1 VPSAPASSDT
11 DVETGSDR
19 GVLGF
24 APWVDAFAMWAFVFV
39 ALFLAVWIG
48 ARGPF
53 ATYGGVDQAPYPGSG
68 LFSGWFRFDGNWYAQ
83 ISTSGYWFAGAD
95 TQSAVAFFP
104 AYPSVLWGLHSVT
117 TVSVKLLGSLVTIAC
132 GLGAL
137 LAIFKWFRDHVTDR
151 VARVALVTLLVYPY
165 VFYLFGAVYGDAL
178 FLLAAVGAFLLL
190 ERDHTILAG
199 LAGAVATATRP
210 VGIALIIGLVAVA
223 LWRRHVIEAGE
234 SRWRPRVLWRR
245 LRPADAGV
253 LLSLGGLVGY
263 MTYLGIRFGHP
274 LAFDEVQSAPGWD
287 QGSGPRTWFKITWFQ
302 QIKNLPRWF
311 WDWLQNGDTATFE
324 KVQYAVT
331 VILQGLFVL
340 GFLFLAWHVWKKF
353 GWGYGLYC
361 FSMLAI
367 ALIGTKDFQ
376 GTGRY
381 LLAMFPCF
389 LVLGGY
395 LADRRVL
402 RWTWWSISAI
412 VLLAWCFAFGR
423 GYYVA

>member
-1 VPSAPASSDT
+1 VPSAPASSDA
-11 DVETGSDR
+11 DVETGSGR

-24 APWVDAFAMWAFVFV
+24 APWVDALAMWALVFV

-68 LFSGWFRFDGNWYAQ
+68 LFSGWFRFDGNWYAR

-210 VGIALIIGLVAVA
+210 VGIALVIGLVAVA

-245 LRPADAGV
+245 LRPTDAGV

-311 WDWLQNGDTATFE
+311 WDWIQNGDTATFE

-340 GFLFLAWHVWKKF
+340 GFLFLAWQVWKKF
-353 GWGYGLYC
+353 GWGYGLYS

-395 LADRRVL
+395 LADRPIL

>member
-1 VPSAPASSDT
+1 MPSAPASSDA
-11 DVETGSDR
+11 DVETGSGR

-24 APWVDAFAMWAFVFV
+24 APWVDALAMWALVFV

-210 VGIALIIGLVAVA
+210 VGIALVIGLVAVA

-245 LRPADAGV
+245 LRPTDAGV

-311 WDWLQNGDTATFE
+311 WDWIQNGDTATFE

-340 GFLFLAWHVWKKF
+340 GFLFLAWQVWKKF

-395 LADRRVL
+395 LADRLIL

>member
-1 VPSAPASSDT
+1 MPSAPASSDA
-11 DVETGSDR
+11 DVETGSHR

>member
-1 VPSAPASSDT
+1 MPSAPASSDT

-210 VGIALIIGLVAVA
+210 VGIALIIGLLAVA

-402 RWTWWSISAI
+402 RWTWWSISSI

>member
-1 VPSAPASSDT
+1 
-11 DVETGSDR
+11 
-19 GVLGF
+19 
-24 APWVDAFAMWAFVFV
+24 
-39 ALFLAVWIG
+39 
-48 ARGPF
+48 
-53 ATYGGVDQAPYPGSG
+53 
-68 LFSGWFRFDGNWYAQ
+68 
-83 ISTSGYWFAGAD
+83 
-95 TQSAVAFFP
+95 VAFFP
-104 AYPSVLWGLHSVT
+104 AYPGVLWGLHSVT
-117 TVSVKLLGSLVTIAC
+117 TISVKLLGSLVTIAC

-178 FLLAAVGAFLLL
+178 FLLAAAGAFLLL

-234 SRWRPRVLWRR
+234 SRWRPRVMWRR

-381 LLAMFPCF
+381 LLALFPCF

-395 LADRRVL
+395 LADRRAL
-402 RWTWWSISAI
+402 RWAWWSISAI
-412 VLLAWCFAFGR
+412 VLLAGGFAFGR

>member
-1 VPSAPASSDT
+1 VTFARTSSDAYAE
-11 DVETGSDR
+11 DAPEC

-24 APWVDAFAMWAFVFV
+24 APWVDAIAVWVGVFV
-39 ALFLAVWIG
+39 ALFVAVWLG

-53 ATYGGVDQAPYPGSG
+53 ATYGGVDSASYPGSG
-68 LFSGWFRFDGNWYAQ
+68 LFGGWFRFDGNWYAQ
-83 ISTSGYWFAGAD
+83 ISTTGYWFAGPD
-95 TQSAVAFFP
+95 KQSAVAYFP
-104 AYPSVLWGLHSVT
+104 AYPGVMWGLHSVT
-117 TVSVKLLGSLVTIAC
+117 TLSVKLLGSLLTISF
-132 GLGAL
+132 GLGAV
-137 LAIFKWFRDHVTDR
+137 LAIFNWFRHHVTDR
-151 VARVALVTLLVYPY
+151 VARIALITFLVYPY

-178 FLLAAVGAFLLL
+178 FLFAAVGAFLLL
-190 ERDHTILAG
+190 ERDHTVLAG

-223 LWRRHVIEAGE
+223 LWRRNVIEAGE

-274 LAFDEVQSAPGWD
+274 LAFDEVQRAPGWD
-287 QGSGPRTWFKITWFQ
+287 QGSGPRTWLKITWFQ
-302 QIKNLPRWF
+302 QMKNLPRWT
-311 WDWLQNGDTATFE
+311 WDWLQSGDTVTFE

-340 GFLFLAWHVWKKF
+340 GFLFLAWQVWKKF

-367 ALIGTKDFQ
+367 ALVGTKDFQ

-381 LLAMFPCF
+381 LLSTFPCF
-389 LVLGGY
+389 LVLGGIF
-395 LADRRVL
+395 ATRPRL
-402 RWTWWSISAI
+402 RWAWWSVSGI
-412 VLLAWCFAFGR
+412 VLLVWAFAFGR

>member
-1 VPSAPASSDT
+1 
-11 DVETGSDR
+11 
-19 GVLGF
+19 
-24 APWVDAFAMWAFVFV
+24 MWALVFV

-68 LFSGWFRFDGNWYAQ
+68 LFSGWFRFDGNWYSR

-210 VGIALIIGLVAVA
+210 VGIALVIGLVAVA

-245 LRPADAGV
+245 LRPTDAGV

-311 WDWLQNGDTATFE
+311 WDWIQNGDTATFE

-340 GFLFLAWHVWKKF
+340 GFLFLAWQVWKKF

-395 LADRRVL
+395 LADRLIL

>member
-1 VPSAPASSDT
+1 
-11 DVETGSDR
+11 
-19 GVLGF
+19 
-24 APWVDAFAMWAFVFV
+24 
-39 ALFLAVWIG
+39 
-48 ARGPF
+48 
-53 ATYGGVDQAPYPGSG
+53 
-68 LFSGWFRFDGNWYAQ
+68 
-83 ISTSGYWFAGAD
+83 
-95 TQSAVAFFP
+95 
-104 AYPSVLWGLHSVT
+104 
-117 TVSVKLLGSLVTIAC
+117 VKLLGSLVTIAC

-178 FLLAAVGAFLLL
+178 FLFAAVGAFLLL

-234 SRWRPRVLWRR
+234 SRWRPRVVWRR

-395 LADRRVL
+395 LADRRIL

>member
-1 VPSAPASSDT
+1 VPSAPASNDA
-11 DVETGSDR
+11 DVETGPGR
-19 GVLGF
+19 GVFGF
-24 APWVDAFAMWAFVFV
+24 APWVDAFAMWAVVFV

-53 ATYGGVDQAPYPGSG
+53 ATYGGVDEAPYPGSG

-83 ISTSGYWFAGAD
+83 ISTSGYWFAGSER
-95 TQSAVAFFP
+95 QSAVAVFP
-104 AYPSVLWGLHSVT
+104 AYPGVLWGLHSVT

-263 MTYLGIRFGHP
+263 MIYLGIRFGHP
-274 LAFDEVQSAPGWD
+274 LAFDDVQSAPGWD

-340 GFLFLAWHVWKKF
+340 GFLFLAWQVWKKF
-353 GWGYGLYC
+353 GWGYGIYC

-367 ALIGTKDFQ
+367 ALVGTKDFQ

-381 LLAMFPCF
+381 LLALFPCF

-395 LADRRVL
+395 LVDRPLL
-402 RWTWWSISAI
+402 RRTWWSISAI
-412 VLLAWCFAFGR
+412 ALLAGAFAFGR

>member
-1 VPSAPASSDT
+1 MPSAPASSDA

-24 APWVDAFAMWAFVFV
+24 APWVDAFVMWAVVFV
-39 ALFLAVWIG
+39 ALFVAVWIG

-53 ATYGGVDQAPYPGSG
+53 ATYGGVDEAPYPGSG

-95 TQSAVAFFP
+95 RQSAVAFFP
-104 AYPSVLWGLHSVT
+104 VYPGVLWGLHSVT
-117 TVSVKLLGSLVTIAC
+117 SVSVKLLGSLVTIAC
-132 GLGAL
+132 GLGAI

-178 FLLAAVGAFLLL
+178 FLLAAAGAFLLL

-381 LLAMFPCF
+381 LLALFPCF

-395 LADRRVL
+395 LADRRAL
-402 RWTWWSISAI
+402 RWAWWSISAI
-412 VLLAWCFAFGR
+412 VLLAGCFAFGR

>member
-1 VPSAPASSDT
+1 MSSAPASSDA
-11 DVETGSDR
+11 DVETGPGR

-24 APWVDAFAMWAFVFV
+24 APWVDALAMWAVVFV

-48 ARGPF
+48 SRGPF
-53 ATYGGVDQAPYPGSG
+53 ATYGGVDEAPYPGSG

-83 ISTSGYWFAGAD
+83 ISTSGYWFAGTD
-95 TQSAVAFFP
+95 RQSAVAFFP
-104 AYPSVLWGLHSVT
+104 AYPGVLWGLHSVT

-137 LAIFKWFRDHVTDR
+137 LAIFKWFRDHVTDQ
-151 VARVALVTLLVYPY
+151 VARVALITLLVYPY

-340 GFLFLAWHVWKKF
+340 GFLFLAWQVWKKF

-395 LADRRVL
+395 LADRPVL
-402 RWTWWSISAI
+402 RRTWWSISGI
-412 VLLAWCFAFGR
+412 VLLAGCFAFGR

>member
-1 VPSAPASSDT
+1 
-11 DVETGSDR
+11 
-19 GVLGF
+19 
-24 APWVDAFAMWAFVFV
+24 M
-39 ALFLAVWIG
+39 
-48 ARGPF
+48 
-53 ATYGGVDQAPYPGSG
+53 
-68 LFSGWFRFDGNWYAQ
+68 
-83 ISTSGYWFAGAD
+83 
-95 TQSAVAFFP
+95 
-104 AYPSVLWGLHSVT
+104 
-117 TVSVKLLGSLVTIAC
+117 
-132 GLGAL
+132 
-137 LAIFKWFRDHVTDR
+137 
-151 VARVALVTLLVYPY
+151 
-165 VFYLFGAVYGDAL
+165 
-178 FLLAAVGAFLLL
+178 
-190 ERDHTILAG
+190 
-199 LAGAVATATRP
+199 
-210 VGIALIIGLVAVA
+210 
-223 LWRRHVIEAGE
+223 
-234 SRWRPRVLWRR
+234 WRR

-263 MTYLGIRFGHP
+263 MAYLGIRFGHP

-395 LADRRVL
+395 LADRRIL

>member
-1 VPSAPASSDT
+1 VPSAPASSDA

-48 ARGPF
+48 SRGPF

>member
-1 VPSAPASSDT
+1 
-11 DVETGSDR
+11 
-19 GVLGF
+19 
-24 APWVDAFAMWAFVFV
+24 MWAFVFV

-210 VGIALIIGLVAVA
+210 VGIALIIGLLAVA

-402 RWTWWSISAI
+402 RWTWWSISSI

>member
-1 VPSAPASSDT
+1 
-11 DVETGSDR
+11 
-19 GVLGF
+19 
-24 APWVDAFAMWAFVFV
+24 M
-39 ALFLAVWIG
+39 
-48 ARGPF
+48 
-53 ATYGGVDQAPYPGSG
+53 
-68 LFSGWFRFDGNWYAQ
+68 
-83 ISTSGYWFAGAD
+83 
-95 TQSAVAFFP
+95 
-104 AYPSVLWGLHSVT
+104 WGLHSAT
-117 TVSVKLLGSLVTIAC
+117 TLSVKLLGSLVTIAC
-132 GLGAL
+132 GLGAV

-151 VARVALVTLLVYPY
+151 VAGIALITFLVYPY

-178 FLLAAVGAFLLL
+178 FLFAAVGAFLLL
-190 ERDHTILAG
+190 ERNHPILAG

-223 LWRRHVIEAGE
+223 LWRRHVIEAGD
-234 SRWRPRVLWRR
+234 SRWRPRVMWRR
-245 LRPADAGV
+245 LKPADAGV

-263 MTYLGIRFGHP
+263 MTYLGVRFGHP
-274 LAFDEVQSAPGWD
+274 LAFDEVQRAPGWD

-302 QIKNLPRWF
+302 QIKNLPRWT
-311 WDWLQNGDTATFE
+311 WQWLQHGDTATFE

-340 GFLFLAWHVWKKF
+340 GFLYLAWQVWKKF

-381 LLAMFPCF
+381 LLSTFPCF
-389 LVLGGY
+389 LVLGGF
-395 LADRRVL
+395 LADRRGL
-402 RWTWWSISAI
+402 RWAWWSVSGI
-412 VLLAWCFAFGR
+412 VLLVWVFAFGR

>member
-1 VPSAPASSDT
+1 
-11 DVETGSDR
+11 
-19 GVLGF
+19 
-24 APWVDAFAMWAFVFV
+24 MWAFVFV
-39 ALFLAVWIG
+39 ALFVAVWIG

-53 ATYGGVDQAPYPGSG
+53 ATYGGVDEAPYAGSG

-95 TQSAVAFFP
+95 SQSAVAFFP

-137 LAIFKWFRDHVTDR
+137 LTIFKWFRDHVTDR
-151 VARVALVTLLVYPY
+151 VARVALVTLLAYPY

-245 LRPADAGV
+245 LRPSDAGV

-263 MTYLGIRFGHP
+263 MTYLGIRFGNP

-340 GFLFLAWHVWKKF
+340 GFLFLAWHVWKKL

-367 ALIGTKDFQ
+367 ALLGTKDFQ

-381 LLAMFPCF
+381 LLALFPCF

-395 LADRRVL
+395 LADRRIL